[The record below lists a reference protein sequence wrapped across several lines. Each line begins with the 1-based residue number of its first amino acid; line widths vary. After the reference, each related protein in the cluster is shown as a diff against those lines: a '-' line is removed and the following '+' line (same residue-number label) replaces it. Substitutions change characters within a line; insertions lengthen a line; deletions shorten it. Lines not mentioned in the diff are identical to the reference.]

1 MVQTAK
7 VVSDDLVK
15 AMKRAVNV
23 QEQNCASCCLYSLV
37 TISHFVAGRFSR
49 VSALSLLRN

>member
-1 MVQTAK
+1 METAK

-23 QEQNCASCCLYSLV
+23 QDENFASCCLHKLV

-49 VSALSLLRN
+49 VSVVSLGRN

>member
-1 MVQTAK
+1 LVETAK

-23 QEQNCASCCLYSLV
+23 QDENFASCCLHKLV

-49 VSALSLLRN
+49 VSVVSLGRN